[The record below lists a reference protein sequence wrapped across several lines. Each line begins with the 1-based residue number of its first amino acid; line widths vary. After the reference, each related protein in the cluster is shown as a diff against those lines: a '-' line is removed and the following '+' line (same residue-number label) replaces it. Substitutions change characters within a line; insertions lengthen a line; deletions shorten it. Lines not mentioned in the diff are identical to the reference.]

1 MKHFEQIIHRV
12 IEKAKNDT
20 NIIGIGLAGSY
31 ISNQID
37 KFSDLD
43 FVIITENDYLF
54 SKSEMVSFAESL
66 ENYVTGFIGDHVGEK
81 TLLICLFEN
90 PITHIDFK
98 FTEIKNFISR
108 IENPLIVYEKSNR
121 IDNIYKET
129 VPIWPKPDLQ
139 WIEDRFWVWIHYS
152 ATKLG
157 RNEFFETIDFISF
170 LRLNVIGPLYHLKYN
185 KDNRGI
191 RKLEFFLD
199 QNDLTQLKK
208 TIPNYSYESIKNS
221 ILELIEIYKNL
232 RSHIFTSEIQ
242 INKKVESVAIDYL
255 KNLE

>member
-1 MKHFEQIIHRV
+1 LYAIAILKYMKHFEQIIQRV
-12 IEKAKNDT
+12 IEKAKNDE
-20 NIIGIGLAGSY
+20 NILGVAMAGSY
-31 ISNQID
+31 ITHQLD

-54 SKSEMVSFAESL
+54 PKSKMVSFAESL
-66 ENYVTGFIGDHVGEK
+66 GNYVAGFTGEHVGEK

-90 PITHIDFK
+90 PLTHIDFK

-108 IENPLIVYEKSNR
+108 IENPFIVYEKSDRLVNL
-121 IDNIYKET
+121 YKET
-129 VPIWPKPDLQ
+129 VPVWPKPDLQ
-139 WIEDRFWVWIHYS
+139 WIEDRFWVWVHYS

-185 KDNRGI
+185 KDPRGV

-199 QNDLTQLKK
+199 PNDLNLLKK
-208 TIPNYSYESIKNS
+208 TIPNYSY
-221 ILELIEIYKNL
+221 
-232 RSHIFTSEIQ
+232 
-242 INKKVESVAIDYL
+242 D
-255 KNLE
+255 

>member
-1 MKHFEQIIHRV
+1 MKHFEQIIQRV
-12 IEKAKNDT
+12 IEKAKNDE
-20 NIIGIGLAGSY
+20 NILGVAMAGSY
-31 ISNQID
+31 ITHQLD

-54 SKSEMVSFAESL
+54 PKSKMVSFAESL
-66 ENYVTGFIGDHVGEK
+66 GNYVAGFTGEHVGEK

-90 PITHIDFK
+90 PLTHIDFK

-108 IENPLIVYEKSNR
+108 IENPFIVYEKSDRLVNL
-121 IDNIYKET
+121 YKET
-129 VPIWPKPDLQ
+129 VPVWPKPDLQ
-139 WIEDRFWVWIHYS
+139 WIEDRFWVWVHYS

-185 KDNRGI
+185 KDPRGV

-199 QNDLTQLKK
+199 PNDLNLLKK
-208 TIPNYSYESIKNS
+208 TIPNYSY
-221 ILELIEIYKNL
+221 
-232 RSHIFTSEIQ
+232 
-242 INKKVESVAIDYL
+242 D
-255 KNLE
+255 